1 MLECTIART
10 LCAVQALLLRNE
22 MRPSSSLAAAW
33 FRLFWFSY
41 LLHILSY
48 KWPQTTAPNF
58 GVAAQGGWRAQTT
71 TRKREHCKLIFSL
84 VDASLACI
92 RRRLRPRRV
101 VKIGA
106 GAPFENI
113 GAPFENIETTARS
126 VKMSPRV

>member
-1 MLECTIART
+1 M
-10 LCAVQALLLRNE
+10 V
-22 MRPSSSLAAAW
+22 SSSFLI
-33 FRLFWFSY
+33 FV
-41 LLHILSY
+41 HITHLVLKMASNHR
-48 KWPQTTAPNF
+48 PNF
-58 GVAAQGGWRAQTT
+58 GVAAQGGWRARTT

-84 VDASLACI
+84 VDVSLACV
-92 RRRLRPRRV
+92 RRRPRPRRV